1 MIAQRQTPEGA
12 GGRTRTDGLRFT
24 KPLLYQ
30 LSYSGLTSCYGS
42 RAGARFERA
51 AAGLRQRE
59 LKAADPFAE
68 ERHDVV
74 WIRIVPEHRLLEDEL
89 TVQVNVED
97 SAGSGHELDG
107 VELLLPLLENP
118 RRQTGSVRERSSGNA
133 VLDPYA
139 VSLRQE
145 HILAN

>member
-1 MIAQRQTPEGA
+1 
-12 GGRTRTDGLRFT
+12 
-24 KPLLYQ
+24 
-30 LSYSGLTSCYGS
+30 
-42 RAGARFERA
+42 
-51 AAGLRQRE
+51 
-59 LKAADPFAE
+59 
-68 ERHDVV
+68 
-74 WIRIVPEHRLLEDEL
+74 VPEHRLLEDEL